1 MEDNK
6 NKTNKNEVNG
16 NKSYNLNNVNHTNVG
31 EVHYGDK
38 IHQEIHDNSV
48 NYEVD
53 FPDINNIETLS
64 IYLTTHFK
72 ERNIGIVGGLGLIA
86 SLISILTFLNSF
98 MNNIQIIN
106 WLPKFSQST
115 GYIFL
120 VVGVILFAFGSI
132 LLNSLKYKQH
142 AKCKSCGKEYAYKPY
157 KDSNVKDVETKEGV
171 RRTVIDYYK
180 CRYCGNEIER
190 KSHYLIEKEMEE
202 PRED

>member
-1 MEDNK
+1 MKENR
-6 NKTNKNEVNG
+6 NEVNS
-16 NKSYNLNNVNHTNVG
+16 NKSYNLNNVSHTNVG

-72 ERNIGIVGGLGLIA
+72 EKNIGIVGVISSIA
-86 SLISILTFLNSF
+86 GLISIFTFLNSI
-98 MNNIQIIN
+98 MNNIQFIN
-106 WLPKFSQST
+106 WLPKFSQSI

-120 VVGVILFAFGSI
+120 TIGIVLLFVGSI
-132 LLNSLKYKQH
+132 LLNSLRYKQH
-142 AKCKSCGKEYAYKPY
+142 ARCKSCGKEYAYKPY
-157 KDSNVKDVETKEGV
+157 KDSNVKDVETKEGI
-171 RRTVIDYYK
+171 RRTIIDYYK

-190 KSHYLIEKEMEE
+190 KSHDFI
-202 PRED
+202 PNDTNDSN